1 LLRNKSLKLNK
12 ILLIMFTKLY
22 SWCTS
27 LGDKLING
35 GENSEFVDYYTGYF
49 IDTPVCS
56 NIFLAGI
63 GIALVIALIF
73 YFGICNFV
81 FSLAKR
87 WVWAIVLVIV
97 FVSTMFTTI
106 PMIVG
111 NNAEVA
117 EDATGIFA
125 KAYAIEESKLDLTE
139 DTDQRDEIT
148 AVATEFRDQFISKE
162 DDSTVMGEDLPMEMA
177 ITNAVYSVILFFIF
191 SLLFKKHTRD
201 GSAIPF

>member
-1 LLRNKSLKLNK
+1 
-12 ILLIMFTKLY
+12 MFTKLY